1 MLNKNIYKN
10 FTIQKVPKIAII
22 IVVIAVVAL
31 VGASLYTD
39 YKIEKGDW
47 IKWDNKI
54 YTQKQVEE
62 KWPAWGQF
70 IEPKNTPEDTYIKFR
85 EAVLAGDIDGALEF
99 VDEKKKRRYEA
110 ILNDPELSKGYQDLP
125 DWDKIKPDEHE
136 NSYRINSAVYF
147 YFLEDMG
154 DAPDSDVPYTIRFI
168 KKTNG
173 YWKLESI

>member
-22 IVVIAVVAL
+22 TVVIVVVAL

-70 IEPKNTPEDTYIKFR
+70 IEPKNTPEDTYNSFKRAIER
-85 EAVLAGDIDGALEF
+85 GDIDGALEF
-99 VDEKKKRRYEA
+99 IDENDRFEYRA
-110 ILNDPELSKGYQDLP
+110 ILNDPELSKGYQTLP
-125 DWDKIKPDEHE
+125 EWSEIKPDEVE
-136 NSYRINSAVYF
+136 NSYRENSAVYF
-147 YFLEDMG
+147 YHVEGEKYRYRVD
-154 DAPDSDVPYTIRFI
+154 FI
-168 KKTNG
+168 KNPDG
-173 YWKLESI
+173 YWKIESI